1 MSITVRELL
10 ETAIYNVET
19 GGINLKMGIDQL
31 REVWHEID
39 VLDKELNDDCE
50 MIDQHPRL
58 PSAAHSRMT
67 LAALSKQVV
76 GGVSRECEWR
86 QENDETIRDAQGV
99 ACKERS

>member
-50 MIDQHPRL
+50 MID
-58 PSAAHSRMT
+58 
-67 LAALSKQVV
+67 
-76 GGVSRECEWR
+76 
-86 QENDETIRDAQGV
+86 
-99 ACKERS
+99 

>member
-39 VLDKELNDDCE
+39 VLDKELNDDCLNFLAGL
-50 MIDQHPRL
+50 RFSY
-58 PSAAHSRMT
+58 SA
-67 LAALSKQVV
+67 
-76 GGVSRECEWR
+76 
-86 QENDETIRDAQGV
+86 
-99 ACKERS
+99 